1 MNITLKDCSN
11 YFKGLLILIRKD
23 SKISKEEY
31 ELMFRIGTKLGFDK
45 DFIGESINEILHNLH
60 ITVKPPVFENREI
73 AEKFIKDGLVI
84 AASDGE
90 IHPNEEKWLLETA
103 EKNKIKEEWFYI
115 EKRFLSKTKVKTF
128 SLEAENLEVIY

>member
-1 MNITLKDCSN
+1 MNITLMDCSN

-31 ELMFRIGTKLGFDK
+31 ELLFRIGTRLGFDK
-45 DFIGESINEILHNLH
+45 DFIGESINEILYNLH
-60 ITVKPPVFENREI
+60 INIKPPVFSSREI

-90 IHPNEEKWLLETA
+90 IHTDEEKWLLDTA
-103 EKNKIKEEWFYI
+103 EKNKIKNEWFYI
-115 EKRFLSKTKVKTF
+115 EKRFLLKSKVKTF